1 MLRTLLWDF
10 TTQTDSEINHRRPD
24 ITVHDKNNNKVFI
37 IDIAVPGNSNLT
49 LKGIKEKEKQEKY

>member
-1 MLRTLLWDF
+1 MVASVTYVIMGF
-10 TTQTDSEINHRRPD
+10 YHTSEINHRRPD

-49 LKGIKEKEKQEKY
+49 LKAN